1 MNTNEL
7 SFRVA
12 MDGIASDILDAY
24 REASRWSRAN
34 QPRQGFTPSEF
45 TAALNV
51 LWRNL
56 PRWAFTPTR
65 HGIERDTER
74 IE

>member
-24 REASRWSRAN
+24 REASLLE
-34 QPRQGFTPSEF
+34 QGKSAE
-45 TAALNV
+45 ARLYA
-51 LWRNL
+51 
-56 PRWAFTPTR
+56 
-65 HGIERDTER
+65 ER
-74 IE
+74 IHGSLERALEKLAPMGIHTNATWDRARHRTH